1 MKNNILI
8 WGYYGAENFGDDLIF
23 NALFHLINEGKNDY
37 QLFYTVKDK
46 QAAYSLDAEPV
57 EFFTKRKSN
66 KALNFL
72 SNIKHVFATVKK
84 MDAIII
90 GGGTQYFEIKERK
103 PISILLKYLACKKI
117 QSKGGKFINAGV
129 GIGDLRTKLGKYC
142 LKQIFNKA
150 DYSFVRD
157 EKSKQTLEQLGVQAD
172 KVDLGMDLSYYH
184 QEQPN
189 STENSKDQI
198 QIGLNFFDFYNYI
211 EKDKIKRS
219 KLLSSVKSF
228 IKTLQNQYNAEI
240 HLFALQKGSGGRDYE
255 FMEELNSSCK
265 LHFYNEDQSSF
276 MSLLTSMSFNIGLRY
291 HFAVVSLQ
299 YGIPT
304 IGINYQPKVK
314 RELTKFGLED
324 YVLEMDEVNEET
336 LITAFQKLQE
346 NKDQV
351 AKQIA
356 QQNRQ
361 IKQTLNIQKFK
372 DVCDN
377 L

>member
-1 MKNNILI
+1 MKKKVLI

-23 NALFHLINEGKNDY
+23 NSLFHLINEGQNDY

-46 QAAYSLDAEPV
+46 KATYDLDAEPV

-103 PISILLKYLACKKI
+103 PISILLKYIACKRI

-129 GIGDLRTKLGKYC
+129 GIGEIKTKLGKYC
-142 LKQIFNKA
+142 LKQLFNKA

-157 EKSKQTLEQLGVQAD
+157 EKSKQILEGLGVEAN

-184 QEQPN
+184 QEQPKLAK
-189 STENSKDQI
+189 SSKSNI
-198 QIGLNFFDFYNYI
+198 QIGLNFFDFYDYI
-211 EKDKIKRS
+211 EKDSKKRS
-219 KLLSSVKSF
+219 ESINSIKAF
-228 IKTLQNQYNAEI
+228 ITASKTQFNADV

-255 FMEELNSSCK
+255 FMQELKVDCD
-265 LHFYNEDQSSF
+265 LHFYNENQPQF
-276 MSLLTSMSFNIGLRY
+276 MSLMTSMDFNIGLRY

-304 IGINYQPKVK
+304 IGINYQPKVR

-324 YVLEMDEVNEET
+324 YVLEMDEVNGES
-336 LITAFQKLQE
+336 LQSLFQKLQK
-346 NKDQV
+346 NKE
-351 AKQIA
+351 ATIEQIA
-356 QQNRQ
+356 QQNNQ
-361 IKQTLNIQKFK
+361 IKQILNIQKFK
-372 DVCDN
+372 DVCNN

>member
-1 MKNNILI
+1 MLI

-23 NALFHLINEGKNDY
+23 NSLFHLINEDKNNY

-46 QAAYSLDAEPV
+46 KAAYDLDAEPV

-103 PISILLKYLACKKI
+103 PISIFLKYIVCKRI
-117 QSKGGKFINAGV
+117 QYKGGKFINAGV
-129 GIGDLRTKLGKYC
+129 GIGEIKTKLGKYC
-142 LKQIFNKA
+142 LKQLFKKA

-157 EKSKQTLEQLGVQAD
+157 EKSKQVLEGLGVEAS

-184 QEQPN
+184 QEPPKLA
-189 STENSKDQI
+189 ELSKNKI
-198 QIGLNFFDFYNYI
+198 QIGLNFFDFYTYI
-211 EKDKIKRS
+211 KKDSKKRS
-219 KLLSSVKSF
+219 ELIKSIKAF
-228 IKTLQNQYNAEI
+228 IKVSKTQFNADI
-240 HLFALQKGSGGRDYE
+240 HLFALQKVSGGRDYE
-255 FMEELNSSCK
+255 FMKELNLNCD
-265 LHFYNEDQSSF
+265 LHFYNENQPKF
-276 MSLLTSMSFNIGLRY
+276 MSLMTSMDFNIGLRY

-304 IGINYQPKVK
+304 IGINYQPKVR
-314 RELTKFGLED
+314 RELTNFGLED
-324 YVLEMDEVNEET
+324 YVLEMDEVSNES
-336 LITAFQKLQE
+336 LQSLFQKLHK
-346 NKDQV
+346 NKE
-351 AKQIA
+351 AIYRQIA
-356 QQNRQ
+356 KKNHQ
-361 IKQTLNIQKFK
+361 IKQTLDIKKFK
-372 DVCDN
+372 DVCNN